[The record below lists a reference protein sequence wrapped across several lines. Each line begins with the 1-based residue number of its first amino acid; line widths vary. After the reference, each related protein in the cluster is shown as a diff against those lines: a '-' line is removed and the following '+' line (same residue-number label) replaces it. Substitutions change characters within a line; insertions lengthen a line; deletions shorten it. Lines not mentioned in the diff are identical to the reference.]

1 MRTTVDIED
10 SVLDAAKAI
19 ARDEGIAIGAVL
31 SRLARKGLE
40 GTGVVAHAGGFPV
53 FTPAPGAA
61 PITVDLVNEHRD
73 GH

>member
-19 ARDEGIAIGAVL
+19 ARDEGTSIGAVL
-31 SRLARKGLE
+31 SRLARKGLD
-40 GTGVVAHAGGFPV
+40 GGAAPAHGGGFPM

-73 GH
+73 GD